1 MSHTISKTIIKS
13 LMIGNKHFTIVS
25 FKIFQ
30 VSHFLKSVKSKI
42 KDGVIMN
49 DTKFEEAIKKVKK
62 NGIVLN
68 ITETNEPVILK
79 HNKGEFKEISETE
92 LMKNF
97 NDHYSGKN
105 VYEISAV
112 TKELMEVEIS
122 NYKK

>member
-1 MSHTISKTIIKS
+1 
-13 LMIGNKHFTIVS
+13 
-25 FKIFQ
+25 
-30 VSHFLKSVKSKI
+30 
-42 KDGVIMN
+42 MN